1 MSQNQLL
8 FTPGTLW
15 ERLKQQTEYAL
26 ECGALQPIPTE
37 YEFVQQDNIRFLVR
51 ILSNLSRKDDATK
64 QQKKKKAETGKDFNP
79 FLPYEQD
86 LFVADISQTHLCL
99 LNKYNVV
106 DNHLL
111 IVTREFEEQ
120 ENLLNLQ
127 DFQALGCCMAEF
139 DGLAFYNAGKVAGA
153 SQRHKHLQMIPLPMV
168 LDGERIPIERAIAT
182 ATFDNGIGVTSEFPF
197 RHALVKLD
205 SGWINSPVD
214 SAGEILASYFALLKA
229 VGIEDSD
236 DKSGKQSGNYTGL
249 TQINLKNAICRG
261 EWHSPSLDLVSVP
274 KSCYNLLVTREWML
288 VVSRSHESFK
298 SISVNSLGFA
308 GALLVKNQEQ
318 MKIIKEHKPLNI
330 LRDVARRRSQE
341 SGVRSQEGR

>member
-15 ERLKQQTEYAL
+15 EKLKQQTEYAL

-51 ILSNLSRKDDATK
+51 ILSNLSRKDEATK
-64 QQKKKKAETGKDFNP
+64 QQKKNKAETGKDFNP

-86 LFVADISQTHLCL
+86 LFVADISKTHLCL

-127 DFQALGCCMAEF
+127 DFQALGCCMGEF

-182 ATFDNGIGVTSEFPF
+182 ARFDNGIGVTSDFPF
-197 RHALVKLD
+197 QHALAKLD

-214 SAGEILASYFALLKA
+214 YAGEILASYFALLKA
-229 VGIEDSD
+229 VGIEDGD
-236 DKSGKQSGNYTGL
+236 HKSGKQSG
-249 TQINLKNAICRG
+249 
-261 EWHSPSLDLVSVP
+261 D
-274 KSCYNLLVTREWML
+274 YNLLVTREWML
-288 VVSRSHESFK
+288 VVARSHESFK

-308 GALLVKNQEQ
+308 GALLVKNREQ

-330 LRDVARRRSQE
+330 LRDVARRRRTE
-341 SGVRSQEGR
+341 SGGPSHIMSA